1 LNGNQVIYG
10 SHGLPFKSLKY
21 QKGFPS
27 GLYIEWFLEQVGM
40 KMIKNMAV
48 GNMLI
53 C

>member
-1 LNGNQVIYG
+1 MIYG

-21 QKGFPS
+21 QNEFPS

-48 GNMLI
+48 GNSTISMLI